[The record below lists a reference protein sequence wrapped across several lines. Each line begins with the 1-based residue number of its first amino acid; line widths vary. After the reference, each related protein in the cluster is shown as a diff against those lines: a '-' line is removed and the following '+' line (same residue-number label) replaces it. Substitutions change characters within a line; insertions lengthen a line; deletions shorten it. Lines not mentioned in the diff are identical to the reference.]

1 MTKGERI
8 HELRISAGLTME
20 ELAAKLNTTKQTIGK
35 YEKGIVTN
43 IPSDKIELMADI
55 LNTTPDYILG
65 WNVKENNST
74 IAGAALKMMNNP
86 ELTSV
91 IEKVVTLNSKQLATL
106 SLFLDTLL
114 D

>member
-1 MTKGERI
+1 MSIYERI
-8 HELRISAGLTME
+8 TAMC
-20 ELAAKLNTTKQTIGK
+20 AD
-35 YEKGIVTN
+35 KGISIRQLEREIGMSN
-43 IPSDKIELMADI
+43 GSSSRWK
-55 LNTTPDYILG
+55 NGTPNGEALIKLSAYFNVSTDFILG
-65 WNVKENNST
+65 IEEIKKNNST

-91 IEKVVTLNSKQLATL
+91 IEKVVTLNSKQLTTL